1 MFRCVKISATILALS
16 GLETQ
21 CEGEVVIRV
30 PQLVRHEAQAGIQI
44 AQRCFMGGRG
54 LGSLAGAQ
62 VEPCEGDALRSV
74 RDEAAPEIQMMND
87 VEDPL
92 LELGGGTMR

>member
-1 MFRCVKISATILALS
+1 SHSLVPSAPSAFLLTIRPPPRPTLFPYTTLFRS
-16 GLETQ
+16 
-21 CEGEVVIRV
+21 
-30 PQLVRHEAQAGIQI
+30 HEAQAGIQI

-92 LELGGGTMR
+92 LELGGGTMG